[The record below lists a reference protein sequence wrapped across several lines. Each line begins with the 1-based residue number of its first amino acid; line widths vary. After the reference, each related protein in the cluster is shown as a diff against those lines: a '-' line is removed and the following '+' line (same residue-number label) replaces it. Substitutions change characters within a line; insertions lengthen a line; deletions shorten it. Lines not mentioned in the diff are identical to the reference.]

1 MSLPCFQKLP
11 ILGVCALYIIGPS
24 QHFFAFFRL
33 AQCVLCLFDFCLFGP
48 SLGFNTFSLL
58 LPLLCFQLVFLKN
71 SFLLLFL
78 FFSLHDFLVFTSFP
92 LLVTYLSLFVY
103 YFSFC
108 LFFLTFSSF
117 VTCFLLWPLCLFFTC
132 LSIFLHFLLVFFI
145 VVFLFMAPPAALT
158 SRSLCLYFSLCH
170 PLPLSPF
177 QCYVSFVYLLV
188 SLCLSPSVLLSCFV
202 TLCLTFWLFVF
213 VF

>member
-117 VTCFLLWPLCLFFTC
+117 VTCFLLWPLCLFFYLSFYFSSFSTC
-132 LSIFLHFLLVFFI
+132 FLYCCFSFHGTPCCFDIPFSLFI
-145 VVFLFMAPPAALT
+145 FLFMPP
-158 SRSLCLYFSLCH
+158 
-170 PLPLSPF
+170 P
-177 QCYVSFVYLLV
+177 SFESFPVLRF
-188 SLCLSPSVLLSCFV
+188 LCLSPCVS
-202 TLCLTFWLFVF
+202 LFVSF
-213 VF
+213 CPT